1 MLEFFKDLNKKH
13 VSIIVI
19 VFLLF
24 SISLYFFYKKEI
36 HAYLNISKDYVTNSE
51 FINEEETNQNDKKVA
66 DFYYFYTKWCPH
78 CKSATP
84 IIDEFKTNIQEK
96 NNKFNNVYI
105 NFIYVD
111 CEKDKKIADKFS
123 IQGYPTIKLV
133 YNSKVFEYDAKPDLN
148 TLNEFFNSVL
158 V

>member
-1 MLEFFKDLNKKH
+1 MLEFFNNLNKKYIL
-13 VSIIVI
+13 IIVI
-19 VFLLF
+19 LLLLF
-24 SISLYFFYKKEI
+24 CIASYFIYK
-36 HAYLNISKDYVTNSE
+36 YLKKNINKKYVSNSE
-51 FINEEETNQNDKKVA
+51 FINEEETKKADEKVA

-84 IIDEFKTNIQEK
+84 IIKDFKTKIQE
-96 NNKFNNVYI
+96 NNNLFNDVYI
-105 NFIYVD
+105 NFIDVD
-111 CEKDKKIADKFS
+111 CEKDKKVADKFS

-148 TLNEFFNSVL
+148 TLNEFLNSVL